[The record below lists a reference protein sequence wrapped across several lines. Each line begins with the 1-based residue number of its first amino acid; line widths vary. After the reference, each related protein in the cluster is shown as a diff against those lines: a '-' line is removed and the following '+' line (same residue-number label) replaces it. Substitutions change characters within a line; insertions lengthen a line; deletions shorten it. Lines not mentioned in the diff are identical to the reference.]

1 MLEGLIRIS
10 RFAGMR
16 EDLVQ
21 AGGGN
26 SSVKLDSK
34 KMLVKASGFQL
45 ADLTVETGYST
56 VDYSSIVNAFSSCEN
71 VASLTEED
79 GKQILANTLIEGGRP
94 SIETFLHAITKTFTL
109 HTHPIVV
116 NILTARK
123 DAEIVLS
130 ELFPDSIFVPYAT
143 PGIELA
149 KTYFNALIGRKETPA
164 QVIFL
169 QNHGLVVSA
178 ATADQ
183 VVDITESVVK
193 KIESYLSLTDLM
205 DPYHRVTELWHIFED
220 KIVWRV
226 TDENVLSFYRE
237 VGAWNHTFC
246 PDCIVFLGKKMW
258 KPTEL
263 KKEALEDFRSQYSE
277 PVIIDWKGSLYIV
290 ATSVRKALEIQSVL
304 SFSAQVKKQVPD
316 DLYNYLPESEQN
328 FLLHWD
334 AEKYRQN
341 IK

>member
-1 MLEGLIRIS
+1 MLKGLIKIS
-10 RFAGMR
+10 KFAGMR

-26 SSVKLDSK
+26 SSVKIDEK
-34 KMLVKASGFQL
+34 TMLVKSSGFQL
-45 ADLTVETGYST
+45 SDLTSETGYSA
-56 VDYSSIVNAFSSCEN
+56 VDYSMIVKAFNECSN
-71 VASLTEED
+71 LDDLTEND
-79 GKQILANTLIEGGRP
+79 GKEVLKDALLGGGRP

-116 NILTARK
+116 NVLTARK
-123 DAEIVLS
+123 DSEIVLAK
-130 ELFPDSIFVPYAT
+130 LFPDSIFVPYAT
-143 PGIELA
+143 PGIDLA
-149 KTYFNALIGRKETPA
+149 KTYFKALKGCNETPI
-164 QVIFL
+164 QIIFL

-178 ATADQ
+178 ATASK
-183 VVDITESVVK
+183 VVEITESVVR
-193 KIESYLSLTDLM
+193 KIEFYLNLTDAM
-205 DPYHRVTELWHIFED
+205 TPYHRVTELWSLFED

-226 TDENVLSFYRE
+226 TDENVLSYYRK
-237 VGAWNHTFC
+237 VGVWNHTFC

-263 KKEALEDFRSQYSE
+263 SKESLEDFRSQYSE
-277 PVIIDWKGSLYIV
+277 PVIIDWQGSLYIV
-290 ATSVRKALEIQSVL
+290 ASSVRKAFEIQSVL
-304 SFSAQVKKQVPD
+304 SFSAQVKEQVPEEIF
-316 DLYNYLPESEQN
+316 NNLPNQEQN